1 VLLDA
6 PCSATGTFRR
16 HPEVVWH
23 RSVADVQGRVRL
35 QRALLTNAFR
45 CLDTGGVLIYCVCSL
60 EPAEGEEQVSWAL
73 DSLPGLELYPVTAD
87 EMAGLESAVDQR
99 GLVRTHPGMAPG
111 GQAGGMDG
119 FFVAR
124 FRRR

>member
-1 VLLDA
+1 
-6 PCSATGTFRR
+6 
-16 HPEVVWH
+16 
-23 RSVADVQGRVRL
+23 VQGRVRL

-111 GQAGGMDG
+111 GQAMGEWTDFFCRAVPPSLRAMSIGRHGEGCQTRNWVVDG
-119 FFVAR
+119 QR
-124 FRRR
+124 